1 MTAGSGFWTSKD
13 YLPYQ
18 IHNFTVDMKV
28 YAIKSEKFYQV
39 DPEVSPG
46 IQNTI
51 SDGVIDDDDVE
62 EVYIPSHAIKS
73 IDLPTVEV
81 SFEDVSGQLSDGQ
94 AEARDPDF
102 QQITITFYAVDTPYG
117 NIINLLP
124 RIFHTYYL
132 TYTDKKGKPKPVT
145 NIPFR
150 TAMDSNA
157 PDPNTA
163 YCVNSYINVELF
175 RGSSVGNFRF
185 TENPDPNGRT
195 FREPGAGTKDQ
206 RSSDDRRNV
215 VYKSIAPVSYDLGEL
230 SYTENGLLECKMVFR
245 YNIPFSTEKLK
256 QASSGTGNVD
266 TTGGSQTSVPKK

>member
-51 SDGVIDDDDVE
+51 SDGFINGNDIE
-62 EVYIPSHAIKS
+62 EIKIPSHAIKS

-81 SFEDVSGQLSDGQ
+81 NFEDVSGQLSDGQ

-102 QQITITFYAVDTPYG
+102 QQITITFYAVDTPHG

-132 TYTDKKGKPKPVT
+132 TFANVDGEPQPAA

-150 TAMDSNA
+150 TAMDVNA

-163 YCVNSYINVELF
+163 YCVSSYINVELF
-175 RGSSVGNFRF
+175 RGRNAGNVVF
-185 TENPDPNGRT
+185 TENQNGRT
-195 FREPGAGTKDQ
+195 FREVDKNQ

-230 SYTENGLLECKMVFR
+230 TYTENGLLECKMVFR
-245 YNIPFSTEKLK
+245 YNVPFNAEKLK
-256 QASSGTGNVD
+256 QASAGTGLVD
-266 TTGGSQTSVPKK
+266 NTGASDTIAPSQ

>member
-1 MTAGSGFWTSKD
+1 MAASSDFWTSKN

-18 IHNFTVDMKV
+18 IHNFIVDMKV
-28 YAIKSEKFYQV
+28 YAIKSEKFYQA

-51 SDGVIDDDDVE
+51 SDGLISGNDVE
-62 EVYIPSHAIKS
+62 EIKIPSHAIKS

-81 SFEDVSGQLSDGQ
+81 SFEDISGQLSDGQ

-102 QQITITFYAVDTPYG
+102 QQITVTFYAVDTPHG

-132 TYTDKKGKPKPVT
+132 TFANVDGEPQPAA

-150 TAMDSNA
+150 AAMDADA

-163 YCVNSYINVELF
+163 YCVSSYINVELF
-175 RGSSVGNFRF
+175 RGRNTGNVVL
-185 TENPDPNGRT
+185 TENPKGRT
-195 FREPGAGTKDQ
+195 FREVDKNQ
-206 RSSDDRRNV
+206 RSSDDRKNV
-215 VYKSIAPVSYDLGEL
+215 VYRSIAPVSYDLGEL

-245 YNIPFSTEKLK
+245 YNVPFSAEKLK
-256 QASSGTGNVD
+256 QASVGTGKVD
-266 TTGGSQTSVPKK
+266 DTNASEIIVAVM

>member
-18 IHNFTVDMKV
+18 IHNFKV
-28 YAIKSEKFYQV
+28 GVKAYAIKSEKFYQV

-46 IQNTI
+46 MQNTI
-51 SDGVIDDDDVE
+51 SDEFITGNDVE
-62 EVYIPSHAIKS
+62 EVFIPSHAIKS
-73 IDLPTVEV
+73 IDLPTVEI
-81 SFEDVSGQLSDGQ
+81 SFEDVSGQLSDGE
-94 AEARDPDF
+94 AEARDPDY
-102 QQITITFYAVDTPYG
+102 QQITVTFYAVDTPYG

-132 TYTDKKGKPKPVT
+132 TFANVGGEPQPVA

-150 TAMDSNA
+150 TAMDANA

-163 YCVNSYINVELF
+163 YCINSYINVELF
-175 RGSSVGNFRF
+175 RGKNTGNVVM
-185 TENPDPNGRT
+185 TENPNGRT
-195 FREPGAGTKDQ
+195 FREVGKNQ

-230 SYTENGLLECKMVFR
+230 TYTENGLLECKMVFR
-245 YNIPFSTEKLK
+245 YNVPFSPEKLK
-256 QASSGTGNVD
+256 QATTGTGKVD
-266 TTGGSQTSVPKK
+266 ETSASVTVVPTQ